1 MTVPANATSYR
12 VRLRNAQGQSVTRT
26 YLFKIDRKCH
36 RAPRRLYALNK
47 FGAIDAFTFTGF
59 ERRENTNDRR
69 TVERDT
75 MRPKI
80 GKWGSW
86 QRRTWANKPRRMFSI
101 ISDTL
106 TRQWLRY
113 VADEILE
120 SPDVR
125 TNIHEPVFFGDGP
138 WWTPVI
144 LENDSDN
151 LGFEHGRL
159 SITYSLGVDEQ
170 VQTR

>member
-1 MTVPANATSYR
+1 
-12 VRLRNAQGQSVTRT
+12 
-26 YLFKIDRKCH
+26 
-36 RAPRRLYALNK
+36 
-47 FGAIDAFTFTGF
+47 
-59 ERRENTNDRR
+59 
-69 TVERDT
+69 
-75 MRPKI
+75 
-80 GKWGSW
+80 
-86 QRRTWANKPRRMFSI
+86 MFSI

-106 TRQWLRY
+106 TKAWLRY

-125 TNIHEPVFFGDGP
+125 TNIQEPIFLGAGP

-144 LENDSDN
+144 LENEVDD